1 MDQTDTDSWV
11 TFRAQTRTIDN
22 LRRLQRNGTLCD
34 AQIRSNGEVIPVHRC
49 VLAASSPLLLRRLA
63 SPSGC
68 PAGVLEIEVPA
79 PCGSSLRPLVSL
91 VYGEEVTL
99 PRHAVDGFLRAAR
112 CLGLDPCPATPD
124 LHCPTPDPEVLTP
137 NPISLT
143 LAPNDTNSEPDL
155 ATIAPKA
162 VTPEPDRLTLAPKV
176 TTLAIKFMNPE
187 PDGPTL
193 APKVMIVDPEVTASE
208 PDRPTLAPMVRTLGV
223 ETSGLVRPTLAPE
236 VATYHP
242 AGLTL
247 APKVTTLAPQQTTST
262 PKIRNSDLRAV
273 TCGTKQSTP
282 TKRVMNPGPRH
293 RKVAGPP
300 VTVTSWRRMRVG
312 GRSIHS
318 PSLSPSITRRPWK
331 LRRVTPSPQPLS
343 SGQAEAPRPS
353 SPPPPSPPPPL
364 PPRWGFAGLLS
375 LSPIVA
381 EQESYLWESRE
392 HRGSLVVE
400 RSPSSLSF
408 SSDEGESEVEV
419 GGPIEGCPY
428 ILAPSV
434 YPDPSSS
441 LSEESEGDVEV
452 CDGFEAPPS
461 LLASHPPSHSLKV

>member
-1 MDQTDTDSWV
+1 MDQTDTDGWV
-11 TFRAQTRTIDN
+11 TFRAQTRTMDN

-112 CLGLDPCPATPD
+112 SLGLNPYPATPD

-155 ATIAPKA
+155 ATIAPKV

-176 TTLAIKFMNPE
+176 
-187 PDGPTL
+187 
-193 APKVMIVDPEVTASE
+193 MIVDPGVTAFE

-223 ETSGLVRPTLAPE
+223 ETSDLVRPTLAPE

-247 APKVTTLAPQQTTST
+247 APKVTTLAPQQTTPT
-262 PKIRNSDLRAV
+262 PKIRTSDLRAV
-273 TCGTKQSTP
+273 TSGTKQSTP
-282 TKRVMNPGPRH
+282 TKRVLNSGPRH

-312 GRSIHS
+312 GRSTHS

-331 LRRVTPSPQPLS
+331 LHRVTPSPQPLS

-353 SPPPPSPPPPL
+353 TPPPPSPPPPL

-392 HRGSLVVE
+392 HRGSLAVE

-461 LLASHPPSHSLKV
+461 LLASHPPSHSLEV